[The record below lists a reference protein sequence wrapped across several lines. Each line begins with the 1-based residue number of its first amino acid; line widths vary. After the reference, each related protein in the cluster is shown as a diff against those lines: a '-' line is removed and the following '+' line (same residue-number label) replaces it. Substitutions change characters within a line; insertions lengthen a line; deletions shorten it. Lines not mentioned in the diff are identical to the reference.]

1 MARTEFRL
9 GIATMLN
16 DQYGDDFLE
25 DQPDLRHQIQEKI
38 KQHLVKRIG
47 RNRRP
52 YIDFLGDTVMS
63 VSVMVL
69 SDVADAVEARLDD
82 VPDLE
87 FVLAG
92 NRVSIEFEGIENI
105 LDQPPAPPPGGV
117 GPAAAGAG
125 GPAGGKRRKT
135 RKVKKARR
143 KSTRRRW
150 FY

>member
-1 MARTEFRL
+1 M
-9 GIATMLN
+9 IN
-16 DQYGDDFLE
+16 DQYGDEFLE
-25 DQPDLRHQIQEKI
+25 GQPDLKHQIQEKI

-52 YIDFLGDTVMS
+52 EIDFLGDTVMRVAVIVPS
-63 VSVMVL
+63 NI
-69 SDVADAVEARLDD
+69 ADAVEARLDD

-87 FVLAG
+87 FMLAG
-92 NRVSIEFEGIENI
+92 NRISVEFEGIEDV
-105 LDQPPAPPPGGV
+105 LDQPPLPPP

-125 GPAGGKRRKT
+125 GPAGGKRRRKT
-135 RKVKKARR
+135 RKSKKSRH

>member
-9 GIATMLN
+9 GLATMIN
-16 DQYGDDFLE
+16 DQYGDEFLE
-25 DQPDLRHQIQEKI
+25 SQPDLKHQIQAKI

-52 YIDFLGDTVMS
+52 EIDFLGDTVMT
-63 VSVMVL
+63 VAVIVL
-69 SDVADAVEARLDD
+69 SNIADAVEERLDD

-87 FVLAG
+87 FMLAG
-92 NRVSIEFEGIENI
+92 NRVSVEFEGIENV
-105 LDQPPAPPPGGV
+105 LDQPPLPPP

-135 RKVKKARR
+135 RKSKKSRR
-143 KSTRRRW
+143 KSTRRW